1 MKIYLASTAPG
12 FRERELNI
20 SKRLLSFYF
29 ITNDMLENRK
39 VFLRIKKQK
48 RRKCERDK
56 QNE

>member
-48 RRKCERDK
+48 RRK
-56 QNE
+56 